1 VKNNMNNAS
10 VFAQII
16 KQEKQDDGSLLVTG
30 VATNDALDIDQQI
43 CDPEWLGKAMPE
55 WFKWGNIREQHSN
68 IAAGVATEYKA
79 EGSQHIITARVVDPA
94 SVKKVEAGVL
104 KGFSIGIRSP
114 RVQTDSK
121 AAGGRIVDGTIVEVS
136 LVDRPANPTCL
147 LSLAKSINGELTQVE
162 ELMENEIEIKSDSAK
177 MCEKCGAPMGMD
189 DKSCK
194 MCDGLMG
201 EHKAA
206 EESSVEESSQ
216 EIGEESSQEIG
227 EESSRKGGVAGVAGL
242 AAKAEEMSSEES
254 SEQSEGSNMTE
265 GTAVEETGNG
275 SGETAVPKEKKKKSV
290 KKKLKSISSRLE
302 NIEKQLETLLTSNTE
317 KFATEATEELA
328 KSVTEVAERVSKV
341 EKAASRGPVRSAV
354 KSATPMVSENTVKA
368 YEYRAKAAQATD
380 PVLAKGY
387 MLLADELEQTPTS
400 NK

>member
-1 VKNNMNNAS
+1 MENAS

-16 KQEKQDDGSLLVTG
+16 KQEKQHDGSLLVTG

-114 RVQTDSK
+114 RVQTDAK

-162 ELMENEIEIKSDSAK
+162 ELMENEIETKSDSAK
-177 MCEKCGAPMGMD
+177 MCDKCGSPMGMD

-206 EESSVEESSQ
+206 EETTAEESSQ
-216 EIGEESSQEIG
+216 KLGEESSQKLG
-227 EESSRKGGVAGVAGL
+227 EESSREGGVAGIAGL
-242 AAKAEEMSSEES
+242 AAKAEETSSEETTAEES
-254 SEQSEGSNMTE
+254 TSEESTSEESTSEESTEGSE
-265 GTAVEETGNG
+265 HTAAAPVEKTL
-275 SGETAVPKEKKKKSV
+275 SA
-290 KKKLKSISSRLE
+290 ISTRLE
-302 NIEKQLETLLTSNTE
+302 NIEKQLEMLLSSNSE
-317 KFATEATEELA
+317 KFATDTTEELA
-328 KSVTEVAERVSKV
+328 KSVTAVAERVSKV
-341 EKAASRGPVRSAV
+341 EKAASRGPVRTAV
-354 KSATPMVSENTVKA
+354 KSAMPAVSENTVKA
-368 YEYRAKAAQATD
+368 QEYRAKAAQSTD
-380 PVLAKGY
+380 PILAKGY
-387 MLLADELEQTPTS
+387 LLLAAELEQNSTL
-400 NK
+400 